1 MAVTLA
7 LSLACASMAMEG
19 KMRGASCAVAEGGP
33 ATAIEAAAQAVRRD
47 DKFFRFLAQQY
58 DSASSCS
65 WGVAV
70 GRR

>member
-7 LSLACASMAMEG
+7 LSLACASMEG
-19 KMRGASCAVAEGGP
+19 NMRGASCAVAEGGP

-47 DKFFRFLAQQY
+47 DKFFRFLEQQY